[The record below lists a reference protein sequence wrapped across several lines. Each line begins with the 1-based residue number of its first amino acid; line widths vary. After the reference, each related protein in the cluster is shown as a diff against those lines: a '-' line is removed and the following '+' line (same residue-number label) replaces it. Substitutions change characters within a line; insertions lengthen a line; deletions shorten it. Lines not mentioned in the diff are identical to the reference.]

1 MKIGRIVRTIKK
13 GNKIKKINNCM
24 TYQVIFLY
32 LFLKVMKSN
41 PSKRIARKTIN
52 FLINNPSL
60 K

>member
-1 MKIGRIVRTIKK
+1 
-13 GNKIKKINNCM
+13 M

-32 LFLKVMKSN
+32 FFLKVMKSN